1 MLPRY
6 IALLLL
12 VVLPLTRVTAAWGE
26 ETLPDS
32 TTVKTGLIKLNTPA
46 YNGSIRGGASRLKM
60 TNGFTNSL
68 DFWNG
73 LNMTTTMRIGETKYR
88 EQDREDI
95 TKELSHNMVM
105 MVKPG
110 LIIGGLLSDRRVNN
124 RTLSFTG
131 DLQNYIQNKQNA
143 TAKVD
148 YTTALMR
155 GARVNSWSHVTL
167 TKDQL
172 NFKVDKSLKGDVG
185 GGVMYKM
192 TDRVSFT
199 GRGYLSRS
207 GDRSKAG
214 ATTYT
219 GLSSLQD
226 SLLSMGS
233 IQVTDSAR
241 VGFEYIR
248 YNSERSYM
256 DLPRGIFLEQDLD
269 TEDIV
274 RERELRS
281 TRLMALNAEVKPLRG
296 VTLEMEA
303 KQEEQIRS
311 YAVEQRRSSRT
322 VTDFLKGNLKYSL
335 GKETEATVMLEERQV
350 LHDLGPKSVSSYDEK
365 QQSFSF
371 MFRHAFSP
379 ITSWNVK
386 ASTAL
391 RQVFYLD
398 FETTPRDWDQLK
410 QSLHSSIR
418 SKLFSKVD
426 VNIIVSA
433 TLIDVVNI
441 HTDLSNDNRKETTY
455 DLRPIITYRIN
466 DRIEIKQEYSLN
478 IDFTDYVFTDDD
490 NFLDRNIRFSNTV
503 LTHLT
508 DDLDVDFYYGL
519 HLHDR
524 GSYLRDN
531 PDDERLLNIDAKD
544 RKDEIWLKCRYQM
557 SETLTALCEQRYSIR
572 VDRLVGSG
580 VETEFEDGEIRGGL
594 KGNYNW
600 GARKTFNFTMIR
612 VKRFGR
618 FNTAAQNDFWELDAR
633 MNYQF

>member
-1 MLPRY
+1 MPAMLPRY

-32 TTVKTGLIKLNTPA
+32 TAMETGLIKNNTPA
-46 YNGSIRGGASRLKM
+46 YNGSIRGNASRLNLI
-60 TNGFTNSL
+60 NGFSNSL
-68 DFWNG
+68 DFSNG
-73 LNMTTTMRIGETKYR
+73 LNMTTTMRISEIKYR

-95 TKELSHNMVM
+95 TKDLSHSMVM

-110 LIIGGLLSDRRVNN
+110 FVVNGMLMDRRVNN

-131 DLQNYIQNKQNA
+131 ELQNYIQNKQEA
-143 TAKVD
+143 TANVD
-148 YTTALMR
+148 FITSLSE
-155 GARVNSWSHVTL
+155 GVRVNSWSKVYL

-172 NFKVDKSLKGDVG
+172 NFKVDNW
-185 GGVMYKM
+185 
-192 TDRVSFT
+192 
-199 GRGYLSRS
+199 RGYLSRS

-214 ATTYT
+214 AATYT

-226 SLLSMGS
+226 SLMSRAT
-233 IQVTDSAR
+233 IQVTDSAS
-241 VGFEYIR
+241 VGFKYVR
-248 YNSERSYM
+248 FNSERSYM
-256 DLPRGIFLEQDLD
+256 DLPRGTFLEQDLN

-281 TRLMALNAEVKPLRG
+281 SRIMALRADMKPLRG

-303 KQEEQIRS
+303 KREEQIRD

-322 VTDFLKGNLKYSL
+322 VTDYLKGTLTYSL
-335 GKETEATVMLEERQV
+335 GKDTEATMKLEDAQI
-350 LHDLGPKSVSSYDEK
+350 LHDLGPRSVSSYDEK
-365 QQSFSF
+365 QQNFSF

-379 ITSWNVK
+379 ITSWNVQ
-386 ASTAL
+386 ASASL

-410 QSLHSSIR
+410 QSINTSVQ

-426 VNIIVSA
+426 VQIILSA
-433 TLIDVVNI
+433 TSIDVVNI
-441 HTDLSNDNRKETTY
+441 HTSLSNDNRKETTY

-478 IDFTDYVFTDDD
+478 IDFTDYVFTDED

-531 PDDERLLNIDAKD
+531 PTAERLLSIDAED
-544 RKDEIWLKCRYQM
+544 RKDEAWLTCRYRL
-557 SETLTALCEQRYSIR
+557 SETLTALCEQKYSIR

-580 VETEFEDGEIRGGL
+580 AETEFEDGEIKGGL

-600 GARKTFNFTMIR
+600 GTGKTFTCTMLR

-633 MNYQF
+633 MNFRF

>member
-26 ETLPDS
+26 ETLADS
-32 TTVKTGLIKLNTPA
+32 AAVEPGLIKQNTPA
-46 YNGSIRGGASRLKM
+46 YNGSVRGDASRLNLV
-60 TNGFTNSL
+60 NGFSNSL
-68 DFWNG
+68 DFSNG
-73 LNMTTTMRIGETKYR
+73 LNMTTTLRIGETKYR

-95 TKELSHNMVM
+95 TKNLSHNMVM
-105 MVKPG
+105 MIKPG
-110 LIIGGLLSDRRVNN
+110 FVVNGTLMDRRVNN

-131 DLQNYIQNKQNA
+131 ELQNYIQNKQEA
-143 TAKVD
+143 TANAG
-148 YTTALMR
+148 YTTSLME
-155 GARVNSWSHVTL
+155 GVRVNSWSKLTL

-172 NFKVDKSLKGDVG
+172 NFKVDKSLKKDVG
-185 GGVMYKM
+185 GGVILKKGNRASFVGRMYW
-192 TDRVSFT
+192 
-199 GRGYLSRS
+199 SRDPGQS
-207 GDRSKAG
+207 EAG
-214 ATTYT
+214 NTTIT
-219 GLSSLQD
+219 GLNTWQD
-226 SLLSMGS
+226 SLMSKVNVQL
-233 IQVTDSAR
+233 TDSAR

-248 YNSERSYM
+248 YNSERNYV
-256 DLPRGIFLEQDLD
+256 DLPRGTFLEQDLN

-281 TRLMALNAEVKPLRG
+281 TRIMALKADMKPLRG

-303 KQEEQIRS
+303 KRNEQIRD

-322 VTDFLKGNLKYSL
+322 VTDFLKGTLKYSI
-335 GKETEATVMLEERQV
+335 GKDTEATVKLEEAQV
-350 LHDLGPKSVSSYDEK
+350 LHDLGPKSVSSFDEK
-365 QQSFSF
+365 QQNFSF

-379 ITSWNVK
+379 ITSWNVQ
-386 ASTAL
+386 ASTSL

-410 QSLHSSIR
+410 QSLNSSIR

-426 VNIIVSA
+426 VNIMLSA

-478 IDFTDYVFTDDD
+478 IDFTDYVFTDED

-503 LTHLT
+503 LTDLT
-508 DDLDVDFYYGL
+508 DDLNVEFYYGL

-531 PDDERLLNIDAKD
+531 PDAERLLNIDAED
-544 RKDEIWLKCRYQM
+544 RKDEIWLKCRYQL

-580 VETEFEDGEIRGGL
+580 VETEFEDGEIKGGL

>member
-1 MLPRY
+1 M
-6 IALLLL
+6 
-12 VVLPLTRVTAAWGE
+12 GE
-26 ETLPDS
+26 IVFVS
-32 TTVKTGLIKLNTPA
+32 LIKPGFVV
-46 YNGSIRGGASRLKM
+46 NGTLM
-60 TNGFTNSL
+60 
-68 DFWNG
+68 
-73 LNMTTTMRIGETKYR
+73 
-88 EQDREDI
+88 
-95 TKELSHNMVM
+95 
-105 MVKPG
+105 
-110 LIIGGLLSDRRVNN
+110 DRRVNN

-131 DLQNYIQNKQNA
+131 ELQNYIQNKQEA
-143 TAKVD
+143 TANAG
-148 YTTALMR
+148 YTTSLME
-155 GARVNSWSHVTL
+155 GVRVNSWSKLTL

-172 NFKVDKSLKGDVG
+172 NFKVDKSLKKDVG
-185 GGVMYKM
+185 GGVILKKGNRASFVGRMYW
-192 TDRVSFT
+192 
-199 GRGYLSRS
+199 SRDPGQS
-207 GDRSKAG
+207 EAG
-214 ATTYT
+214 NTTIT
-219 GLSSLQD
+219 GLNTWQD
-226 SLLSMGS
+226 SLMSKVNVQL
-233 IQVTDSAR
+233 TDSAR

-248 YNSERSYM
+248 YNSERNYV
-256 DLPRGIFLEQDLD
+256 DLPRGTFLEQDLN

-281 TRLMALNAEVKPLRG
+281 TRIMALKADMKPLRG

-303 KQEEQIRS
+303 KRNEQIRD

-322 VTDFLKGNLKYSL
+322 VTDFLKGTLKYSI
-335 GKETEATVMLEERQV
+335 GKDTEATVKLEEAQV
-350 LHDLGPKSVSSYDEK
+350 LHDLGPKSVSSFDEK
-365 QQSFSF
+365 QQNFSF

-379 ITSWNVK
+379 ITSWNVQ
-386 ASTAL
+386 ASTSL

-410 QSLHSSIR
+410 QSLNSSIR

-426 VNIIVSA
+426 VNIILSA

-478 IDFTDYVFTDDD
+478 IDFTDYVFTDED
-490 NFLDRNIRFSNTV
+490 NFLDRNIRFSNTA

-508 DDLDVDFYYGL
+508 DDLDMEFYYGL

-531 PDDERLLNIDAKD
+531 PTAERLLSIDAKD
-544 RKDEIWLKCRYQM
+544 RKDEARLKCRYRL

-572 VDRLVGSG
+572 VDRQVGSG
-580 VETEFEDGEIRGGL
+580 VETEFEDGEIKGGL
-594 KGNYNW
+594 MGNYNW
-600 GARKTFNFTMIR
+600 GAGNTFSFTMLR